1 MISVFFD
8 EGSPTDKASWR
19 ESENSVRKRSRP
31 ALWRKEMSVTLIG
44 KWIFV
49 FHCTST
55 HTCTQSLPHFKAAFN
70 ALVFAWRA
78 RDLKPLKG
86 CRYSVPHTGHSQQH
100 SPTSFFHIPP
110 TRQPAFTGCTE
121 EVCVS
126 VMCAHLNPNLKGR
139 GKRKKKSDSFGPKQ
153 QVFIMNG
160 GVIMKELGY
169 FK

>member
-1 MISVFFD
+1 MEERNVSHSDREIDFCVSLHQQAHIHSKPATFQSSLQCPGVRLEGERSEASQRLQVQCSV
-8 EGSPTDKASWR
+8 
-19 ESENSVRKRSRP
+19 
-31 ALWRKEMSVTLIG
+31 L
-44 KWIFV
+44 
-49 FHCTST
+49 
-55 HTCTQSLPHFKAAFN
+55 
-70 ALVFAWRA
+70 
-78 RDLKPLKG
+78 
-86 CRYSVPHTGHSQQH
+86 HTGHSQQP
-100 SPTSFFHIPP
+100 SSTSFFHLPP
-110 TRQPAFTGCTE
+110 TRQSAFTGGTE